1 MVLITGMIRGLL
13 WNALSTTS
21 MAVVSQVPWII
32 LGDFNIVKDA
42 SEKWGG
48 LGIDSLGSKVLI
60 PALII

>member
-21 MAVVSQVPWII
+21 MAVASQVPWII

-48 LGIDSLGSKVLI
+48 LGIDSHCGSHL
-60 PALII
+60 